1 MKKNIKIKE
10 ENLDIV
16 IVTSLIIA
24 AKNEEIKLYSMVDYL
39 NLLPLKYNIHDLEKT
54 EYEIL
59 SGFDFNLNIPCLLD
73 FYEIFSIEAKLNKFQ
88 RAKGLYLLNF
98 ILLDSNLVQIPSS
111 LIAYAIIYI
120 VSGKNI
126 LFNKLSE
133 EYINN
138 GEKKIIKIISILKDK
153 EMINNLCGY
162 IKYLYKINK
171 NSNYNAPYKKFNSAN
186 HYFISSYLDI

>member
-1 MKKNIKIKE
+1 MKKEITIKE

-24 AKNEEIKLYSMVDYL
+24 CKNEEIKLYSMNDYL

-59 SGFDFNLNIPCLLD
+59 SGFDFNLNIPSMLD
-73 FYEIFSIEAKLNKFQ
+73 FYEIFSIENKLNKFQ
-88 RAKGLYLLNF
+88 QAKGLYLLNF
-98 ILLDSNLVQIPSS
+98 ILLDSNLIHIPSS
-111 LIAYAIIYI
+111 LIAYAVISV

-126 LFNKLSE
+126 RLNKLSE
-133 EYINN
+133 YHVNN
-138 GEKKIIKIISILKDK
+138 SEKNIIKLLDILKDK
-153 EMINNLCGY
+153 EIINNLCGY

-171 NSNYNAPYKKFNSAN
+171 NSSYNAPFNKFNTPN
-186 HYFISSYLDI
+186 YYFISSYLDL